1 MARAPAVSAEAAST
15 IPSAVRQQGAVQA
28 RQPRRAVGVVERHAG
43 AYLLDRGGVVVVVG
57 VDERHAERLGEQP
70 ADGRLPRAR
79 DPHDHDDQWHDRW
92 HDHWHDRHGG
102 QCRTR
107 AMMPTMVDSSD
118 HSPHI
123 GPLSHLRVLDMSRL
137 HPGAFVTGLLADF
150 GADVVRVE
158 QPGSFDPL
166 RYDDAMNVTYN
177 RGKRSF
183 TLDLKHERAP
193 EVLRRLVRGVDVVV
207 ESARPGSLEARGIG
221 YEQLAA
227 ERPGAGVVLDH
238 GVRARQPL
246 RRPPRP
252 RRLVP
257 RLLGDAGADGGR
269 HRAVGA
275 RLHPRGARRR
285 HLMATVG
292 ILVALQ
298 QRDRTGHGSMVD
310 ASVVDAA
317 SWMLGEHVS
326 RVAAGGTV
334 GWGKHAG
341 RRAYRCADGRLIT
354 LGAAEPRTWGTL
366 CELLDRQDLTPRS
379 MDADQQAL
387 TDELAAIFATRPASE
402 WVAELGPT
410 AACLGPVNRPE
421 DLLTDPHVLARRGH
435 RAPRRRLRTGG
446 VPEPPALRDRPGRG
460 VARAT
465 RPRRH
470 RASRARPPTTCSPPP
485 ATTPTRSPR
494 CARPA
499 RSERDATRRRVP
511 RRHGGGHDVAV
522 EIDLSGHR
530 ALVTGGGQGV
540 GRGVSL
546 MLGAAGAEVLVND
559 LVAERTQRRSRGDR
573 RRRRSRAVPRRST

>member
-1 MARAPAVSAEAAST
+1 
-15 IPSAVRQQGAVQA
+15 
-28 RQPRRAVGVVERHAG
+28 
-43 AYLLDRGGVVVVVG
+43 
-57 VDERHAERLGEQP
+57 
-70 ADGRLPRAR
+70 
-79 DPHDHDDQWHDRW
+79 
-92 HDHWHDRHGG
+92 
-102 QCRTR
+102 
-107 AMMPTMVDSSD
+107 MMPTMVDTSD

-227 ERPGAGVVLDH
+227 ERPELVWCSITGFGHGSPYADRPAHDVSFLGYSGMLALMAGDT
-238 GVRARQPL
+238 
-246 RRPPRP
+246 
-252 RRLVP
+252 VP
-257 RLLGDAGADGGR
+257 SAPDFILAVPAGA
-269 HRAVGA
+269 
-275 RLHPRGARRR
+275 
-285 HLMATVG
+285 LMATVG

-366 CELLDRQDLTPRS
+366 CELLDRQDLTPRL
-379 MDADQQAL
+379 MDSDQQAL
-387 TDELAAIFATRPASE
+387 TDELAALFATRPASE

-421 DLLTDPHVLARRGH
+421 DLLTDPHVLARRDIVPLDDDSG
-435 RAPRRRLRTGG
+435 RVVFPNPLRFVPGPGAESRGYAATAP
-446 VPEPPALRDRPGRG
+446 PSEPGAATDDVLAAAGYDADEVAALR
-460 VARAT
+460 
-465 RPRRH
+465 
-470 RASRARPPTTCSPPP
+470 
-485 ATTPTRSPR
+485 
-494 CARPA
+494 
-499 RSERDATRRRVP
+499 E
-511 RRHGGGHDVAV
+511 
-522 EIDLSGHR
+522 
-530 ALVTGGGQGV
+530 
-540 GRGVSL
+540 
-546 MLGAAGAEVLVND
+546 AGAI
-559 LVAERTQRRSRGDR
+559 
-573 RRRRSRAVPRRST
+573 